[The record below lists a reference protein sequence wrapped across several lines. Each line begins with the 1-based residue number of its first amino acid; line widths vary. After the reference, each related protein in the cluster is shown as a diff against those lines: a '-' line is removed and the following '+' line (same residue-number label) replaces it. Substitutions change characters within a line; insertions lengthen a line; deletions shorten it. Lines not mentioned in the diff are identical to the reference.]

1 MTSNL
6 ERSCSQCNMLKPVL
20 EFSRRTD
27 RGNSLKS
34 ECKTCAQART
44 AKWKQD
50 NKSKVKEQSRRYSA
64 KNAQKIAEKNKRRY
78 QQNKESILESRRQA
92 RVGKTNCIKAM
103 FSSAKSRAKKNN
115 LDFNLDLEY
124 LTSIAVDFCPVD
136 GLPFDWDRQLI
147 QDKTLPLSVPSLDR
161 VDSSQGYIKGN
172 VQIIGWKWNSKKSN
186 MNLEDLLLLVEYV
199 RNATKAKNSDHF

>member
-1 MTSNL
+1 MTKPL
-6 ERSCSQCNMLKPVL
+6 ERRCCECNVFKPVS
-20 EFSRRTD
+20 EFSKRTD
-27 RGNSLKS
+27 RKYGLKS
-34 ECKTCAQART
+34 NCKACVAAKT
-44 AKWKQD
+44 AKWKKANQH
-50 NKSKVKEQSRRYSA
+50 KVKEQSRRYSE

-78 QQNKESILESRRQA
+78 QQNKESILKSRRQA
-92 RVGKTNCIKAM
+92 RVGKANCIKAM

-124 LTSIAVDFCPVD
+124 LTSIASDSCPVD

-186 MNLEDLLLLVEYV
+186 MNLEDLLLLVKYV